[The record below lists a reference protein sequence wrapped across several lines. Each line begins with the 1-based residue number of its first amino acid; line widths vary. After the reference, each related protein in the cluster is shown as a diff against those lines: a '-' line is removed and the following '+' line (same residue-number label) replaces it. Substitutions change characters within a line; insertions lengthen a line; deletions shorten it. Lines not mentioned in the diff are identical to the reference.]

1 MKLKRFESLTLQ
13 GALQTVK
20 AELGPD
26 AVIVSTRRIHKGKGL
41 FGLMSQS
48 LVEVTAAADRTGHDT
63 RPFLRENKRWP
74 GHGEERKK
82 EERKEEDRVEI
93 SSPPSPLKP
102 SSYFDDQLRMA
113 TMLDPLTQQVQAMRE
128 EVRRLME
135 EQGNQETIIGP
146 VKQEIE
152 GLRLVIG
159 EALGDQMRRKIG
171 TLPGELGHE
180 YEALVGV
187 GVNPQ
192 VAHDLLRS
200 VVEVLGTAGLS
211 QPGAVRELLLERM
224 EEVVSVS
231 GPLVPARTSRNIVML
246 VGPTGVGKTTTV
258 AKLASWALQGDRSC
272 KTVLVTLDTYR
283 IAAVEQLRVFAKL
296 LKVPLEV
303 AVSPKDLV
311 GCLDRHRDADLILI
325 DTTGRSPH
333 DRTGQEELAA
343 IERQNLKIDTHLVLS
358 APTAEPVLQE
368 VIRQYR
374 RFPIHRLLFTK
385 LDEVRQCGH
394 LFNLLHETGI
404 PLSYLSAGQRVP
416 EDLELATKR
425 RAIELLGLPTIQ
437 EQVANKQMVGA

>member
-13 GALQTVK
+13 GALQSVK

-41 FGLMSQS
+41 FGLMSQA
-48 LVEVTAAADRTGHDT
+48 LVEVTAAADRTGPDT
-63 RPFLRENKRWP
+63 GPFLREDKRWP
-74 GHGEERKK
+74 GRGGARKREER
-82 EERKEEDRVEI
+82 EEEDRVET
-93 SSPPSPLKP
+93 SSSAPPPKP

-113 TMLDPLTQQVQAMRE
+113 TILDPLTQQVQAMRE
-128 EVRRLME
+128 EVRCLRE
-135 EQGNQETIIGP
+135 EQGDPEAVIGP
-146 VKQEIE
+146 MRQEIE

-159 EALGDQMRRKIG
+159 EVLGDRMRQKIG

-180 YEALVGV
+180 YEGLVGT
-187 GVNPQ
+187 GINPQ

-200 VVEVLGTAGLS
+200 VVEVLGTAGLN

-224 EEVVSVS
+224 EEAVSIS
-231 GPLVPARTSRNIVML
+231 GTLVPARATRNIVML
-246 VGPTGVGKTTTV
+246 VGPTGVGKTTTI
-258 AKLASWALQGDRSC
+258 AKLASWALQGERPC
-272 KTVLVTLDTYR
+272 KTALVTLDTYR
-283 IAAVEQLRVFAKL
+283 IAAVEQLRIFAKL

-374 RFPIHRLLFTK
+374 RFPIHRLLLTK

-394 LFNLLHETGI
+394 LFNLLHDTGM
-404 PLSYLSAGQRVP
+404 PVSFLSAGQRVP

-425 RAIELLGLPTIQ
+425 RVIELVGLPALQ
-437 EQVANKQMVGA
+437 ERVADKQMVGA